1 MSSMESSVATSVSTI
16 RPSAARASAALT
28 TVNVALQLAMWTD
41 PTRVVVVDAGLQF
54 GDVCTAMNVAPD
66 YTIVEAATDLDRLD
80 DELLES
86 LLATHESGL
95 RILAAPAEP
104 SLADKVTT
112 QAVLRIIG
120 MLKRR
125 FDYVVIDTAPFL
137 DEPILSILDRSDD
150 VLVVMEMDIL
160 SVKNVG
166 LAVRTLDVLNFP
178 REKMKLV
185 LNRVNSKAR
194 LDIGELEDTV
204 GLEVQAAISSNKL
217 VPRAVNEGEPV
228 VSLYPRSQV
237 ARDLRGVARLVLDE
251 EDSQEL
257 AEDEGR
263 RRWWAW
269 WRGRDDRA

>member
-1 MSSMESSVATSVSTI
+1 
-16 RPSAARASAALT
+16 
-28 TVNVALQLAMWTD
+28 
-41 PTRVVVVDAGLQF
+41 
-54 GDVCTAMNVAPD
+54 
-66 YTIVEAATDLDRLD
+66 
-80 DELLES
+80 
-86 LLATHESGL
+86 
-95 RILAAPAEP
+95 
-104 SLADKVTT
+104 
-112 QAVLRIIG
+112 
-120 MLKRR
+120 
-125 FDYVVIDTAPFL
+125 
-137 DEPILSILDRSDD
+137 
-150 VLVVMEMDIL
+150 MDIL

-194 LDIGELEDTV
+194 LEIGELEDTV